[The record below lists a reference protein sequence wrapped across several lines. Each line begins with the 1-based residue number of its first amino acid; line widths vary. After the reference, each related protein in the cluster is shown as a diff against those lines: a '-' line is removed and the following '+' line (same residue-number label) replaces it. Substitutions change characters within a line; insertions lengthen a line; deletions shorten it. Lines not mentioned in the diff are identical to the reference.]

1 MLDLTQLR
9 EKIDSIDDQIVRL
22 FEERMAVS
30 EKVAQFKIETGKPV
44 FDPEREKQNSVIS
57 AIRQRESL
65 TAGEFMNYTGR
76 SCPSA
81 ENASISLSA
90 NSRIQENLCSSL

>member
-30 EKVAQFKIETGKPV
+30 EKVARIKIETGKPV
-44 FDPEREKQNSVIS
+44 FDPEREKQNT
-57 AIRQRESL
+57 Q
-65 TAGEFMNYTGR
+65 
-76 SCPSA
+76 
-81 ENASISLSA
+81 
-90 NSRIQENLCSSL
+90 